1 WLLASYNPILGVDGA
16 PVKIV
21 KFATDITETR
31 ARNAEFE
38 GKIRAIDRVQ
48 AVIEFDLDGKVLT
61 ANDNF
66 MAVFGYELGEV
77 QGRHHRIFCDPA
89 EA

>member
-1 WLLASYNPILGVDGA
+1 
-16 PVKIV
+16 
-21 KFATDITETR
+21 R

-89 EA
+89 EAATAEYRQFWERLRSGQPDTGEYRRLA